1 MAAEPLLN
9 SVQINRESFEFLPS
23 NTKDAFTLSYDFLDN
38 NNKNITSLS
47 LINIELLKNEPFVR
61 FASDYKHDH
70 ALMFDAVTTFAKALY
85 QLKNSAYSI
94 QSPVVSCS
102 RSNRAVWKGGQ
113 IILNHIKNVS
123 AHSKI

>member
-1 MAAEPLLN
+1 MFVHLL
-9 SVQINRESFEFLPS
+9 PPA
-23 NTKDAFTLSYDFLDN
+23 KDAFTLNYDFLEN
-38 NNKNITSLS
+38 NNKNITTLS
-47 LINIELLKNEPFVR
+47 LINVELLKNEPFAR
-61 FASDYKHDH
+61 FASNYKHDH

-85 QLKNSAYSI
+85 QLKNSAHSI

-123 AHSKI
+123 SYRLFLNCI